1 MAAGS
6 YDYVIVG
13 AGYALRRYVGRP
25 MAPWPGPV
33 DDASLARY
41 VREHAQTAYHP
52 AGTCRMGTGDGAVV
66 DSELRV
72 HGLDGL
78 RVVDA
83 SVMPRL
89 IRGHTHAPTLM
100 IAERAADLIRG
111 SKNQRGPL
119 QV

>member
-52 AGTCRMGTGDGAVV
+52 AGTCRMAPAMAPSSTVNYGCTAWTACGWWT
-66 DSELRV
+66 
-72 HGLDGL
+72 
-78 RVVDA
+78 
-83 SVMPRL
+83 PR
-89 IRGHTHAPTLM
+89 
-100 IAERAADLIRG
+100 
-111 SKNQRGPL
+111 
-119 QV
+119 

>member
-13 AGYALRRYVGRP
+13 RRVCAAPLRRPPDGAV
-25 MAPWPGPV
+25 
-33 DDASLARY
+33 AR
-41 VREHAQTAYHP
+41 R
-52 AGTCRMGTGDGAVV
+52 TGHGAVV